1 MAVTGHRI
9 PTVSEA
15 TAKSSWAPSQPHCE
29 FWNTVMPSGRDVCAV
44 APQIHTLVF
53 ALLQAEPGLAPRE
66 PWSTWQGWRD
76 LRGGIIGAQ
85 HLLVPEDTKAVL
97 GRGPPHQWPAP
108 ALHHV
113 AVDGGCW
120 KRTLS
125 GGFPARGPSGQA
137 CAEPQEAGGGR
148 GGAVQC
154 ARAEGNIRSSTHG
167 QSSHV
172 SLECA
177 FFYMGGGVLLKLEV
191 PRGRRVP
198 GALRTGPFA
207 PEIALSGD
215 SSLTTLVTP

>member
-44 APQIHTLVF
+44 APQIRTLVF

-113 AVDGGCW
+113 AVDGGAG
-120 KRTLS
+120 KGPYQVAS
-125 GGFPARGPSGQA
+125 QQGARVDRPVQSPRRQGA
-137 CAEPQEAGGGR
+137 A
-148 GGAVQC
+148 GAVLC
-154 ARAEGNIRSSTHG
+154 N
-167 QSSHV
+167 
-172 SLECA
+172 
-177 FFYMGGGVLLKLEV
+177 
-191 PRGRRVP
+191 VP
-198 GALRTGPFA
+198 GQKGTSGAAHTGSHP
-207 PEIALSGD
+207 
-215 SSLTTLVTP
+215 T